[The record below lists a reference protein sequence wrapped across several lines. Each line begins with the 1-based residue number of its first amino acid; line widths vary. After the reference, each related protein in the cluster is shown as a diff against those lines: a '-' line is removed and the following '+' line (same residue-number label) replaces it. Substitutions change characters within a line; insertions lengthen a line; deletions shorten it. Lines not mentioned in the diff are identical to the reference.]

1 MHNKRMQSDQQI
13 VTLVRGFSKADARFK
28 ETSGDLR
35 HIAAVPGYEKIGG
48 IRHLAV
54 VDCSFLS
61 DCFVQN
67 YPKMIAH

>member
-35 HIAAVPGYEKIGG
+35 HTAD
-48 IRHLAV
+48 IRQAQIFSTQGT
-54 VDCSFLS
+54 D
-61 DCFVQN
+61 
-67 YPKMIAH
+67 

>member
-1 MHNKRMQSDQQI
+1 LD
-13 VTLVRGFSKADARFK
+13 KADIRELDFIGK
-28 ETSGDLR
+28 FQ

-61 DCFVQN
+61 GYFAQN